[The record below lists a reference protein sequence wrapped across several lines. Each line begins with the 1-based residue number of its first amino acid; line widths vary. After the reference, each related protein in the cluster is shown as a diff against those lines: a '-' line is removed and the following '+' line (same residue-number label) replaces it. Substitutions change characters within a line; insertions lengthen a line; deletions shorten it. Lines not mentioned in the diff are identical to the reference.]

1 MLCPPISVNQN
12 TPFEEELRG
21 DTFKDDGHEKE
32 EEEEDKELSCIDR
45 VMYFLKTNFSV
56 YMYIAILS

>member
-12 TPFEEELRG
+12 TPFEEELKG

-45 VMYFLKTNFSV
+45 VMYLLKTNFNI
-56 YMYIAILS
+56 YI